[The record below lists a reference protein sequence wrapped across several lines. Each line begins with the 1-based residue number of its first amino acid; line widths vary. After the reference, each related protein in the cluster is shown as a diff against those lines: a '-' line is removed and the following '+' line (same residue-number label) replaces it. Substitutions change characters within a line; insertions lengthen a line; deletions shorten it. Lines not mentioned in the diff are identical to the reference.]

1 MKNHTISTSYQGID
15 KFSKS
20 SFIPETL
27 NVIVDP
33 LKSQT
38 FQRLQNLTS
47 TLRIGMK
54 PTLIEYDNL
63 QDFSLYDLQIDCG
76 LYVIKNQSAIYSLYK
91 INPNYK
97 ELKYD
102 IVLLKDL
109 KPYYRYLF
117 CVNNT
122 NLISLAILSFYEV
135 TYGT

>member
-1 MKNHTISTSYQGID
+1 MA
-15 KFSKS
+15 
-20 SFIPETL
+20 L
-27 NVIVDP
+27 
-33 LKSQT
+33 T
-38 FQRLQNLTS
+38 F
-47 TLRIGMK
+47 RIGMK

-63 QDFSLYDLQIDCG
+63 EDFSLYDLQIDCG

-91 INPNYK
+91 INPNHK

-122 NLISLAILSFYEV
+122 HLNSLAILSF
-135 TYGT
+135 